1 MENNWQKIWDNRK
14 NDIIGSDM
22 ENEEELILGLKK
34 MVGWDFCGKGSN
46 IAFEEFLKEYEYL
59 RDNLKTGGG
68 TVFEVGCGNGAN
80 LYFFHKDGF
89 KIGGLDYSPNLLA
102 VAKKVIGEENFIEAI
117 VGDASELP
125 TEIKYDAVFSFSV
138 FQYFSSIEYAEKVLD
153 RMLAKATKSICV
165 TEILNEEKR
174 EDYFKYRRAT
184 VKNFDEKYKDLP
196 KLFIPKK
203 FFTDYAEKNNL
214 DVEFPHHHIEG
225 FWNNEFN
232 FDCFMYKK
240 I

>member
-1 MENNWQKIWDNRK
+1 MENNWQKIWDNK
-14 NDIIGSDM
+14 KSQLDEINANDEQKIIF
-22 ENEEELILGLKK
+22 ELKRLA
-34 MVGWDFCGKGSN
+34 GWDGFGTGAS
-46 IAFEEFLKEYEYL
+46 IAFSEIKKEYEYL

-68 TVFEVGCGNGAN
+68 TVFELGCGSGSN

-102 VAKKVIGEENFIEAI
+102 IAKKVIGAENFVEAI

-125 TEIKYDAVFSFSV
+125 TEIKYDAVFSGSAFP
-138 FQYFSSIEYAEKVLD
+138 YFPDLEYTEKVLD
-153 RMLAKATKSICV
+153 RMLAKATKCIATV
-165 TEILNEEKR
+165 RMLKEETKD
-174 EDYFKYRRAT
+174 DYFKYRRAHD
-184 VKNFDEKYKDLP
+184 KNFDERYKDLP

-203 FFTDYAEKNNL
+203 FFTDYAAKNNL
-214 DVEFPHHHIEG
+214 DVEFPHHNLEG